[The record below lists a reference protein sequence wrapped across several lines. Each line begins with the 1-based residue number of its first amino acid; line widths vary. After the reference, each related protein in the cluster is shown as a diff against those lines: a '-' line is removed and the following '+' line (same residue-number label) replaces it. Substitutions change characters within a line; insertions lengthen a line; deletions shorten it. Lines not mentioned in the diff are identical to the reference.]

1 MDAVASAGADWVG
14 FVFTAGSPRT
24 ITPAAAAV
32 LARQHPALAAV
43 GLFVD
48 PSNDDVAAALDAV
61 PLAVLQVHGTRDRA
75 MELRARFGRPVWH
88 AAGIATAHDLP
99 MSAAGIDALL
109 LDAQAPAGTTL
120 PGGNARAF
128 DWTVIQ
134 GWQAPCPW
142 LLAGGLTPDNVAS
155 AIAQSGATAVDVSS
169 GVESSRGIK
178 DAALIRA
185 FVEAARSG

>member
-1 MDAVASAGADWVG
+1 MDAVEAAGADWVG
-14 FVFTAGSPRT
+14 FVFAAGSPRT

-32 LARQHPALAAV
+32 LARRHPALAVV

-48 PSNDDVAAALDAV
+48 PDDDDVAATLDAV
-61 PLAVLQVHGTRDRA
+61 PLSVLQIHGTRDRA
-75 MELRARFGRPVWH
+75 LELRTRFGRPVWH

-99 MSAAGIDALL
+99 MLAGGIDALL
-109 LDAQAPAGTTL
+109 LDAQAPAGTAL
-120 PGGNARAF
+120 PGGNARPF
-128 DWTVIQ
+128 DWAVLQ

-169 GVESSRGIK
+169 GVESSRGVK

-185 FVEAARSG
+185 FVKAAQGG